1 MLDTHHKPT
10 ADSLHLISFGSSGP
24 PVSIPRDHV
33 GPVAL
38 PGTGRLVWWT
48 GRVAIG
54 LRHVAVQRHQPTTQS
69 TLWVQA
75 LMLDRATQ
83 ADCGV

>member
-10 ADSLHLISFGSSGP
+10 ADSLHLISLGSSGP

-54 LRHVAVQRHQPTTQS
+54 LRHVAVQRQQQTTQS

-75 LMLDRATQ
+75 LMLDRRRKLVA
-83 ADCGV
+83 G